1 MDRILERLDERLS
14 VTSLSVEESQIHV
27 EARLSSNGASC
38 PLCGCHSSRRHS
50 MYTRTWMDI
59 PEGAMPVSV
68 RLALPKWFCDEH
80 DCTQS
85 VFAERLE
92 WLPSYNRRSSRLD
105 SQIRALAFSM
115 SALQTERVCSQFG
128 IRISHDAVLRLVYK
142 TSVSEAT
149 SPFRRDR

>member
-1 MDRILERLDERLS
+1 M
-14 VTSLSVEESQIHV
+14 EESQIRV

-38 PLCGCHSSRRHS
+38 PRCGCHSSRRHS
-50 MYTRTWMDI
+50 LYTRTWMDV

-68 RLALPKWFCDEH
+68 RLALPKWFCDEKG
-80 DCTQS
+80 CAQS

-142 TSVSEAT
+142 TGVDESA
-149 SPFRRDR
+149 SPFRRNR